1 MLVPESNNRFPTF
14 FHASYFKVAML
25 MEEALPSPS
34 RTKPCYMPGIP
45 GTGST
50 QEPSM
55 EALLQALKATMPRT
69 AVKSLNLFMSLFL
82 SLIHI

>member
-1 MLVPESNNRFPTF
+1 MADDQL
-14 FHASYFKVAML
+14 ASYRQKFLGRGKAML

-34 RTKPCYMPGIP
+34 RTKPCCMPGIP

-55 EALLQALKATMPRT
+55 EALLQAVKATMPRT
-69 AVKSLNLFMSLFL
+69 AVKSLNLFISLLFL
-82 SLIHI
+82 KLYF